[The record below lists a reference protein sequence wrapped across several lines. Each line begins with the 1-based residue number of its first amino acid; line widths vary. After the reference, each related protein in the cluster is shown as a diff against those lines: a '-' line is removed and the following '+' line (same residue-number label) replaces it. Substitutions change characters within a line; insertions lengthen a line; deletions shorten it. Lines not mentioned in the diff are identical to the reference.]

1 MPLSDADRALRAHG
15 IGSSDIAAIADLDP
29 HKGPTHVWLDKLGLL
44 PRSENIMQWSG
55 HKLEPV
61 IAEMY
66 AERTGATLVDGGGT
80 VVHPEHTWARATPD
94 RRSMPGPADIVE
106 IKNVGAFA
114 LRHWWTDGQFQAPI
128 DKVIQAQWQ
137 LAVCGGERVHL
148 AALLGGTDFRIF
160 EVVRDEEMIESLFV
174 IAERFW
180 VGHVLTRVPPDDDPD
195 QRREAMVA
203 LYPKANG
210 LLLPRSVEAEAIH
223 ARLLDI
229 ESREAATKAER
240 DAVEA
245 EALALIGE
253 HDGVDGLFTWR
264 AQRGRI
270 DWKAAAQAVG
280 VSEKDAERYR
290 GKPHRVLRTKKSKE
304 K

>member
-1 MPLSDADRALRAHG
+1 MPLSDEDIRRRALG
-15 IGSSDIAAIADLDP
+15 IGSSDIAALVDLDP
-29 HKGPTHVWLDKLGLL
+29 HKGPTHVWLDKVGLL
-44 PRSENIMQWSG
+44 PRSENVAQWSG

-66 AERTGATLVDGGGT
+66 VERTGAVLVDGGGT
-80 VVHPEHTWARATPD
+80 VVHPEHEWARATPD
-94 RRSMPGPADIVE
+94 RRSKPGPADIVE

-114 LRHWWTDGQFQAPI
+114 LRMWWVDGTFQAPI

-137 LAVCGGERVHL
+137 LAVCGGDRVHL

-160 EVVRDEEMIESLFV
+160 EVVRDDELILTLLEV
-174 IAERFW
+174 AERFW
-180 VGHVLTRVPPDDDPD
+180 VDNVLARVPPDDDPD
-195 QRREAMVA
+195 QRREAMAA

-210 LLLPRSVEAEAIH
+210 LLLPRSTEAEAIH
-223 ARLLDI
+223 ARLLAI

-240 DAVEA
+240 DATEA
-245 EALALIGE
+245 EALELIGE
-253 HDGVDGLFTWR
+253 HDGVNGLFTWKTW
-264 AQRGRI
+264 RGKI
-270 DWKAAAQAVG
+270 DWKAAAMAAG

-290 GKPHRVLRTKKSKE
+290 GKPHRVLKVKKPKE